1 MVLFEK
7 MSLLFFICMSLALL
21 IVLTLVVRY
30 GYTQHIDT
38 LVLKWLTSFKSNSL
52 DDFFKWIT
60 WAGSLW
66 ILVPLTFL
74 IMVTLYF
81 FKYPLISVMF
91 GVGFLGTITTTYLIK
106 YAIARERP
114 DFSLPSMPIDPSF
127 PSAHTAQIVAF
138 TILVWCVI
146 VMISLSL
153 KWFVISPLIAISFL
167 VAFSR
172 MYLGVHFPTDVIG
185 GMLVAFSMTCCSYL
199 AFKGSVSL

>member
-7 MSLLFFICMSLALL
+7 MSLLLFVCISLALL
-21 IVLTLVVRY
+21 VLLTLVVRY

-38 LVLKWLTSFKSNSL
+38 LVLKWLTSFKTNSL

-74 IMVTLYF
+74 IMVALFF

-91 GVGFLGTITTTYLIK
+91 GVGFLGTIITTYLIK

-114 DFSLPSMPIDPSF
+114 DFFSPSMPIDPSF

-138 TILVWCVI
+138 TILLWCV
-146 VMISLSL
+146 VMMLSLSL
-153 KWFVISPLIAISFL
+153 KWFVIIPLIAVSFL

-185 GMLVAFSMTCCSYL
+185 GILVAFSMTCCSYL
-199 AFKGSVSL
+199 VFKGSVSL